1 MNNWRKGE
9 NMPQPADQWAS
20 RSWNVFPGGSLGEY
34 NLPQELAVVLTHGQG
49 SKVYDT
55 LGREFIDLT
64 MGWGSVM
71 LGHAHK
77 GIAAAVRKQVE
88 LGSNFAYISRPTL
101 ELAERMVEAIPCA
114 EKVRF
119 CASGTEAT
127 MYSTRFAR
135 AFTGRS
141 KIIKFE
147 GAYHGAN
154 AVGTLSLFPQKL
166 LNFPT
171 AEPTSAGFLKSAYDN
186 TLIAPYNDL
195 ETTARI
201 ISRNASEI
209 ASVIV
214 EPLHRCTTPEPG
226 FLEGLRQV
234 TSRYNVLLIFDE
246 VVTGFR
252 LAYGGAQE
260 YYGVTPDLAAYGKGL
275 GGGYP
280 IGAIAGR
287 ADILD
292 LCTEANLGQNNYV
305 WFASSVGGNP
315 ITTTAALATLKEMRR
330 PGTYQRFFAIGHKL
344 RQGFRAILEDLNI
357 EAQVLGDGPLSAIS
371 FTDQPV
377 TDYRSAF
384 QADGARARAFTLGL
398 FANGIFL
405 NPMST
410 KLYVSLAHSDE
421 DIAKIHNVAFEV
433 LKGIR

>member
-1 MNNWRKGE
+1 MSKW
-9 NMPQPADQWAS
+9 AD
-20 RSWNVFPGGSLGEY
+20 RSWNAFPGGSLGEY
-34 NLPQELAVVLTHGQG
+34 NLPEGLSIVLTHGQG

-55 LGREFIDLT
+55 LGREYIDLT

-71 LGHAHK
+71 LGHAYT
-77 GIAAAVRKQVE
+77 GIAEAVKKQVD
-88 LGSNFAYISRPTL
+88 LGSNFAYVSQPAL
-101 ELAERMVEAIPCA
+101 ELAETMIEAIPCA

-127 MYSTRFAR
+127 MYAVRFAR

-154 AVGTLSLFPQKL
+154 EIGTMSLFPKQSFD
-166 LNFPT
+166 FPQ
-171 AEPTSAGFLKSAYDN
+171 AEPTSAGFLKAVHEN
-186 TLIAPYNDL
+186 TLIVPFNDL

-201 ISRNASEI
+201 IRENAPDV
-209 ASVIV
+209 AAVIV

-226 FLEGLRQV
+226 FLEGLRRV
-234 TSRYNVLLIFDE
+234 TQENDILLIFDE

-275 GGGYP
+275 GGGFP

-292 LCTEANLGQNNYV
+292 LCAEAELGQDRYV

-315 ITTTAALATLKEMRR
+315 ITATAALVTLKEMRQ
-330 PGTYQRFFAIGHKL
+330 PDIYQRFFAIGQKL
-344 RQGFRAILEDLNI
+344 RQGLRTILEDLSLK
-357 EAQVLGDGPLSAIS
+357 AQVLGDGPLCAVS
-371 FTDQPV
+371 FTDRPV
-377 TDYRSAF
+377 VDYRTAS
-384 QADGARARAFTLGL
+384 QADGVKARRFTLGL

-410 KLYVSLAHSDE
+410 KLYVSLAHSDK
-421 DIAKIHNVAFEV
+421 DIARIHDAAFEV
-433 LKGIR
+433 LKGIGD

>member
-1 MNNWRKGE
+1 MTESQN
-9 NMPQPADQWAS
+9 QWAT

-34 NLPQELAVVLTHGQG
+34 NLPQELSVVLTHGKG
-49 SKVYDT
+49 SRVYDT

-71 LGHAHK
+71 LGHAHP
-77 GIAAAVRKQVE
+77 GIVSAVKKQVE
-88 LGSNFAYISRPTL
+88 QGSNFAYVSQPTL
-101 ELAERMVEAIPCA
+101 ELAELMIEAIPCA

-127 MYSTRFAR
+127 MYMVRFAR

-141 KIIKFE
+141 KIVKFE

-154 AVGTLSLFPQKL
+154 EIGTMSLFPQKL
-166 LNFPT
+166 LDFPNT
-171 AEPTSAGFLKSAYDN
+171 EPTSAGYLQAVHDN

-201 ISRNASEI
+201 ISEHAPDI
-209 ASVIV
+209 AAVIV
-214 EPLHRCTTPEPG
+214 EPLHRCTRPEPG
-226 FLEGLRQV
+226 FLEGLRRV
-234 TSRYNVLLIFDE
+234 TQEHKILLIFDE

-252 LAYGGAQE
+252 LAYGGGQE
-260 YYGVTPDLAAYGKGL
+260 YYNVTPDLAAYGKGL

-292 LCTEANLGQNNYV
+292 LCTEANLGQERYV

-315 ITTTAALATLKEMRR
+315 ITTTAALATLKEMRQ
-330 PGTYQRFFAIGHKL
+330 PGTYERFFAIGEKL

-371 FTDQPV
+371 FTNQKIV
-377 TDYRSAF
+377 DYRSAF
-384 QADGARARAFTLGL
+384 QADGAKARAFTLGL
-398 FANGIFL
+398 FTHGIFL

-410 KLYVSLAHSDE
+410 KLYVSLAHTDA
-421 DIAKIHNVAFEV
+421 DIDKIHAIAFDV
-433 LKGIR
+433 LKNLKS